1 MSERSFAL
9 WSVGLALVFGIV
21 VPEPGSPR
29 AESAA
34 GVAVAQP
41 PASPD
46 RPKVLEPLQAA
57 PFAVSHAGGHAAP
70 AKARA
75 APALLWAVNRA
86 P

>member
-41 PASPD
+41 PAPKD
-46 RPKVLEPLQAA
+46 QPKVIAPLQGA
-57 PFAVSHAGGHAAP
+57 PFAVSHAAP
-70 AKARA
+70 AAARA
-75 APALLWAVNRA
+75 APALLWAVNHA